1 MTGYLQQLAD
11 LMVPAFVVSTMLAA
25 GMSQPLSEVVAP
37 LRKPLS
43 VALALLVNFG
53 FAPLLALVLT
63 SVVPLQPAHATG
75 ILLLGTAAGAPFLPK
90 LAELSFGSI
99 AYSVALMVLLMGGSI
114 IFMPLVLPL
123 IIPGLS
129 ADPWAIAKPLLV
141 AMVIPLALGFAMS
154 LSKASWVARLQTVV
168 RTISNASLL
177 LLVVLMVG
185 LNFKTLLSTLGS
197 FAIGTYM
204 LYLFILV
211 GLGYL
216 IGAVNRPTQTM
227 FALGA
232 GSRNI
237 PACLVIASSS
247 VSDPA
252 VTVMLIVAFVVSL
265 VVLLGLARVMRPK
278 MSAAAPI

>member
-25 GMSQPLSEVVAP
+25 GMSQPLADVVAP
-37 LRKPLS
+37 LRKPLPI
-43 VALALLVNFG
+43 VLALLVNFAL
-53 FAPLLALVLT
+53 APLVAIVLT

-75 ILLLGTAAGAPFLPK
+75 ILLLGAAAGAPFMPK
-90 LAELSFGSI
+90 LAEISLGST

-114 IFMPLVLPL
+114 LFMPLALPL
-123 IIPGLS
+123 MIPGLS

-141 AMVIPLALGFAMS
+141 VMVIPLAVGFALG
-154 LSKASWVARLQTVV
+154 LSKAAWVARLLHVV
-168 RTISNASLL
+168 RLVSNVTMV

-204 LYLFILV
+204 LYLLIV
-211 GLGYL
+211 IGVSYL
-216 IGAVNRPTQTM
+216 IGAIDRPTQNV

-237 PACLVIASSS
+237 PACLVIAGSSLN
-247 VSDPA
+247 DPA
-252 VTVMLIVAFVVSL
+252 VTVMLIVAFVISL
-265 VVLLGLARVMRPK
+265 VGLLGLARAMRPR
-278 MSAAAPI
+278 AAAGAAL

>member
-1 MTGYLQQLAD
+1 MTAYLQQLAD
-11 LMVPAFVVSTMLAA
+11 LAVPVFVVSTMLAA
-25 GMSQPLSEVVAP
+25 GMSQPPSEVVGP
-37 LRKPLS
+37 LKSPLP

-53 FAPLLALVLT
+53 LAPLLALALT

-90 LAELSFGSI
+90 LAELSLGSVG
-99 AYSVALMVLLMGGSI
+99 YSVALMVLLMGGSI
-114 IFMPLVLPL
+114 IFMPIALPL

-129 ADPWAIAKPLLV
+129 ADPWAIAKPLLF
-141 AMVIPLALGFAMS
+141 AMVIPLALGFALP
-154 LSKASWVARLQTVV
+154 LSNAAWVPRLQSVMRTV
-168 RTISNASLL
+168 SNASLVL
-177 LLVVLMVG
+177 LIVLMIG
-185 LNFKTLLSTLGS
+185 LNFKTLLSTIGS

-204 LYLFILV
+204 LYLFAVI

-216 IGAVNRPTQTM
+216 VGVVDRPTQTM

-237 PACLVIASSS
+237 PACLVIAGSSLG
-247 VSDPA
+247 DPA

-265 VVLLGLARVMRPK
+265 IVLLGLARVLRTRTPA
-278 MSAAAPI
+278 SVTL

>member
-1 MTGYLQQLAD
+1 MTAHLQQLAD
-11 LMVPAFVVSTMLAA
+11 LTVPVFVVSTMLAA

-37 LRKPLS
+37 LKKPLS
-43 VALALLVNFG
+43 VVLALVVNFG
-53 FAPLLALVLT
+53 FAPLLAIALT
-63 SVVPLQPAHATG
+63 SLVPLQPAHATG

-90 LAELSFGSI
+90 LAELSLGSVG
-99 AYSVALMVLLMGGSI
+99 YSVALMVLLMGGSI
-114 IFMPLVLPL
+114 IFMPIALPL

-129 ADPWAIAKPLLV
+129 ADPLAIAKPLLV
-141 AMVIPLALGFAMS
+141 AMVIPLALGFALR
-154 LSKASWVARLQTVV
+154 LSNATWVPRLQSVMRTV
-168 RTISNASLL
+168 SNVSLAL
-177 LLVVLMVG
+177 LIVLMVG
-185 LNFKTLLSTLGS
+185 LNFKTLLGTIGS

-204 LYLFILV
+204 LYLSAVI

-216 IGAVNRPTQTM
+216 IGAVDRPTQTM

-247 VSDPA
+247 LSDPA

-265 VVLLGLARVMRPK
+265 VVLLGLARVLR
-278 MSAAAPI
+278 AGAPSSVTL

>member
-1 MTGYLQQLAD
+1 MTSYLQQLAD

-25 GMSQPLSEVVAP
+25 GMSQPLADVVAP
-37 LRKPLS
+37 LRRPLPI
-43 VALALLVNFG
+43 VLALLVNFAL
-53 FAPLLALVLT
+53 APLVAIVLT

-75 ILLLGTAAGAPFLPK
+75 ILLLGAAAGAPFMPK
-90 LAELSFGSI
+90 LAEISLGSV

-114 IFMPLVLPL
+114 LFMPLALPL
-123 IIPGLS
+123 MIPGLS

-141 AMVIPLALGFAMS
+141 VMVIPLAVGFALG
-154 LSKASWVARLQTVV
+154 LSKAAWVGRLLSVV
-168 RTISNASLL
+168 RTVSNVAMV

-204 LYLFILV
+204 LYLFIVIGSSYLV
-211 GLGYL
+211 GA
-216 IGAVNRPTQTM
+216 IDRPTQNV

-237 PACLVIASSS
+237 PACLVIAGSSL
-247 VSDPA
+247 SDPA
-252 VTVMLIVAFVVSL
+252 VTVMLIVAFVISL
-265 VVLLGLARVMRPK
+265 VGLLGLARVMRPK
-278 MSAAAPI
+278 AAAGVTP